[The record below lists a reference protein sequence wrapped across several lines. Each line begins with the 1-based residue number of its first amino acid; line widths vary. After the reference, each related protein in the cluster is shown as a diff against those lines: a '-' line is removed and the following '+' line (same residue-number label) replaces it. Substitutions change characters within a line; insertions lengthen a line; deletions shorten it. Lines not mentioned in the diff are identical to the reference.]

1 MCLILWYNFK
11 GHIMEIKFFNKNWNS
26 KFDFDKW
33 LSDHQPKK
41 RFNVNFWDDIL
52 MEHEDVVDELKKL
65 LETKEIVTDT
75 EGNILTPLDL
85 YNLINE
91 YLIRIDKL
99 NLMFNLRLYKT
110 LNENKKTGVK
120 YVVMRA
126 YWIDAKGK
134 NVRWFSRNLGAES
147 KVLVNGK
154 IPIKRIEAVEN
165 DMLLLM
171 WDQYSIDYLGGDDVW
186 GIDQD
191 GNAVVINL

>member
-1 MCLILWYNFK
+1 MWYNFK

-52 MEHEDVVDELKKL
+52 MEHEDVVDEFKKL
-65 LETKEIVTDT
+65 LEAKENVTDT

-85 YNLINE
+85 YNLING

-99 NLMFNLRLYKT
+99 NLIFNLRLYKT

-126 YWIDAKGK
+126 YWIDANGK

-147 KVLVNGK
+147 KVLVNDK
-154 IPIKRIEAVEN
+154 IPINRIEAIEN
-165 DMLLLM
+165 EMLLLM
-171 WDQYSIDYLGGDDVW
+171 WDQYYFDYLGGDDVC
-186 GIDQD
+186 GIDRD
-191 GNAVVINL
+191 GNIVMIDI

>member
-52 MEHEDVVDELKKL
+52 MEHEDVVDEFKKL

-85 YNLINE
+85 YNLING
-91 YLIRIDKL
+91 YLIRIEKL
-99 NLMFNLRLYKT
+99 NLIFNLRLYKT

-147 KVLVNGK
+147 KVLVNSK
-154 IPIKRIEAVEN
+154 IPIKRMEAVEN

-171 WDQYSIDYLGGDDVW
+171 WDQYCIDYLGGDDVW